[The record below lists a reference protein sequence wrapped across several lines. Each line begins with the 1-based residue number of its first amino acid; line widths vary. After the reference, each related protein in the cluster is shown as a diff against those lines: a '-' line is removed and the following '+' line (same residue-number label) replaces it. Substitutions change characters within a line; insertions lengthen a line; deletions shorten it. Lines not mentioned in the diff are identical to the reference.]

1 MRPKPKVGDLV
12 RPSVSAHQSLR
23 EHCPAGFG
31 CVTKLV
37 SETAD
42 TVYVFWY
49 NEGRTKPIS
58 RRWLEVIQ

>member
-1 MRPKPKVGDLV
+1 MKAKARLGDLV
-12 RPSVSAHQSLR
+12 RPSVWAQQSLR
-23 EHCPAGFG
+23 EFCPVGFG
-31 CVTKLV
+31 CVTRLI

-49 NEGRTKPIS
+49 KEGRTKPIS

>member
-1 MRPKPKVGDLV
+1 MKVKARVGDLV

-23 EHCPAGFG
+23 EHCPVGFG

-58 RRWLEVIQ
+58 RRWLEVLQ